1 MAASLA
7 GVLAAAARRRGALLA
22 FDAEDFHSGE
32 GTGGPE
38 EALRMQMVER
48 IEGAALPLCDYVTA
62 ASPLIGRAYADRYG
76 IAVPATLLNVF
87 PLAMAPATQ
96 DRLEAGGEGLRAY
109 WFSQTIGLD
118 RGLQAFIQAMS
129 HATTP
134 VTLDIRGSNRWGHGD
149 TLLAMAAD
157 LGLKGKVTLLPL
169 APPDQMAILAAPY
182 DLGLSFET
190 DVTESRRLCLTNKFF
205 TYLLA
210 GVPVMMSDTPA
221 QRALAP
227 DLGDAASLVSLADP
241 QSIAGALDRLAPATM
256 LARAKSMARKLAR
269 ERYNW
274 DREKEILLR
283 AVAAAFAR
291 REGVHR

>member
-1 MAASLA
+1 MAD
-7 GVLAAAARRRGALLA
+7 RGA
-22 FDAEDFHSGE
+22 
-32 GTGGPE
+32 P
-38 EALRMQMVER
+38 
-48 IEGAALPLCDYVTA
+48 C
-62 ASPLIGRAYADRYG
+62 
-76 IAVPATLLNVF
+76 
-87 PLAMAPATQ
+87 
-96 DRLEAGGEGLRAY
+96 
-109 WFSQTIGLD
+109 
-118 RGLQAFIQAMS
+118 
-129 HATTP
+129 
-134 VTLDIRGSNRWGHGD
+134 
-149 TLLAMAAD
+149 
-157 LGLKGKVTLLPL
+157 
-169 APPDQMAILAAPY
+169 

-190 DVTESRRLCLTNKFF
+190 DVTESRRLCLTNKIF

-269 ERYNW
+269 ERYHG